1 MRNLPTDPEWTARLG
16 VASRP
21 PVSPGLRW
29 VLLGWLVLSSIAL
42 LPRPIRLLLSGR
54 HRSARSRLR
63 GLGLHFAALV
73 GMDWM
78 VRWMAVAAIERRKLE
93 ERLREELGRPPWPGE
108 IEDAWAEQ
116 KGFPPV
122 R

>member
-1 MRNLPTDPEWTARLG
+1 MDPERTARLG

-21 PVSPGLRW
+21 PPGPPELRW
-29 VLLGWLVLSSIAL
+29 VLLACLLSTSTAL
-42 LPRPIRLLLSGR
+42 LPRPIRRLLPGR
-54 HRSARSRLR
+54 PRSARSRLR
-63 GLGLHFAALV
+63 GFGLHFAALV

-78 VRWMAVAAIERRKLE
+78 MRWMAAAAIERRKLE
-93 ERLREELGRPPWPGE
+93 ERLRDELGRPPWPGE

-116 KGFPPV
+116 KGFPPL